1 MPGGK
6 QMNIFKNVKEQISV
20 RDAAEYYGLKPN
32 RAGMIVCPFHPDK
45 NPSCKVDNRYY
56 CFGCGA
62 KGDVIDF
69 VGNLFDL
76 DAKRSAEKIATDFG
90 LSADIKNN
98 EKQIEIRQSFEK
110 RKAPNKDEAMC
121 LSDLVAY
128 RLKLADWEKLYAPKS
143 VEDYRWHPCFVKAC
157 REKAYIDYLIDE
169 LENGTEADKQTIIDW
184 WKGGKIDGVNDS
196 RTSQE

>member
-1 MPGGK
+1 
-6 QMNIFKNVKEQISV
+6 MNIFKNVKEQVSV

-45 NPSCKVDNRYY
+45 NPSCKVDNRFY

-69 VGNLFDL
+69 VGNLYDL

-90 LSADIKNN
+90 LVTSISRDVQDGTMQIKANKN
-98 EKQIEIRQSFEK
+98 Q
-110 RKAPNKDEAMC
+110 PNKDEENC
-121 LSDLVAY
+121 LRDLEEY
-128 RLKLADWEKLYAPKS
+128 RLKLANWEKLYAPIS
-143 VEDYRWHPCFVKAC
+143 EDDYRWHPCFVKAC
-157 REKAYIDYLIDE
+157 RQKSYIDYLIE
-169 LENGTEADKQTIIDW
+169 TMKNGIKSDKQTIIDW